1 MKKYDHRAIAYSVP
15 WNLGLLTV
23 GSIII
28 AIAIKGLAIPH
39 GLISGGLSGVGLLL
53 YYMFGTVSPATWLLV
68 LNIPVMILGWI
79 FISRRFIL
87 YSLYGM
93 VVLTAS
99 IELIDI
105 TFPVH
110 DNFLAALSCGCLFG
124 AGTGICFRS
133 LGSVGG
139 TDIIAVMLHQ
149 KFNFRIGQV
158 GFAFNGL
165 LFGVSFF
172 FLSPDPVL
180 YSLTAVFVASAVT
193 DYFISMFNQRKM
205 VLIVSNRPEE
215 LTSEIMARMHRGST
229 YLFGRGAYTG
239 TRKKVI
245 MTVINNI
252 QQKQLEE
259 LIFTIDP
266 DAFVIQENTFNVL
279 GKGFS
284 RRKIY

>member
-1 MKKYDHRAIAYSVP
+1 MKKSDYRSITYSVP
-15 WNLGLLTV
+15 WNLGLLTG
-23 GSIII
+23 GSLIV
-28 AIAIKGLAIPH
+28 ALAIKAIAIPH
-39 GLISGGLSGVGLLL
+39 GFISGGLSGLGLLF

-68 LNIPVMILGWI
+68 LNIPVMLLGWI
-79 FISRRFIL
+79 FVSRRFIL

-93 VVLTAS
+93 LVLTLG
-99 IELIDI
+99 IEVIDV
-105 TFPVH
+105 TFEVH

-139 TDIIAVMLHQ
+139 TDIIAVILHQ

-165 LFGVSFF
+165 LFGASFF

-180 YSLTAVFVASAVT
+180 YSLTAVFVASVVT
-193 DYFISMFNQRKM
+193 DYFISLFNQRKM

-215 LTSEIMARMHRGST
+215 LTREIMTRLQRGST

-284 RRKIY
+284 RRKVY